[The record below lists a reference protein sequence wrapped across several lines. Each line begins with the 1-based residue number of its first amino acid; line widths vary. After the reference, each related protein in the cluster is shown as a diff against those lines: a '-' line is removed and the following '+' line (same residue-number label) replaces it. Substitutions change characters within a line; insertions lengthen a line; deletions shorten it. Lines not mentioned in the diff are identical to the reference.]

1 MKTYLVLLII
11 PAILSDIKASSLFP
25 NEVSIIGARVVAP
38 IWRNTQ
44 VKHRLF
50 DQALTIIPRTII
62 PVSHIRY
69 LSTASLRT
77 STVSK
82 LPFSGIFMHGLT
94 PMRSTVS
101 AFPVFSFRGF
111 SSSSGDAFK
120 PEIAVV
126 NQENLGSLLN
136 LAQAYEAEFSSLTGK
151 MPSHDGIFKFDTM
164 PFNPYVGYIF
174 YYDNLP
180 IGFCVLN
187 PESNPKD
194 ISEYYIVPVMRRKNL
209 GYLFAQAIFSTYPG
223 QWQVRQIQGADQAVK
238 FWRRLISQY
247 TQNQYVE
254 ERVNDPEWGLVTRQL
269 FVSKD
274 AGGVKPL
281 AVSHK

>member
-1 MKTYLVLLII
+1 MIFSSNDGKLIAVAERNKI
-11 PAILSDIKASSLFP
+11 VGIIGWVVFFIKLFVEPCYAQESSEKASSILKDR
-25 NEVSIIGARVVAP
+25 EVQIESR
-38 IWRNTQ
+38 
-44 VKHRLF
+44 
-50 DQALTIIPRTII
+50 
-62 PVSHIRY
+62 
-69 LSTASLRT
+69 SL
-77 STVSK
+77 
-82 LPFSGIFMHGLT
+82 
-94 PMRSTVS
+94 
-101 AFPVFSFRGF
+101 A
-111 SSSSGDAFK
+111 
-120 PEIAVV
+120 IAVV

-151 MPSHDGIFKFDTM
+151 MPGDDGIFKLDTM
-164 PFNPYVGYIF
+164 PFKPYVGYIF
-174 YYDNLP
+174 YYDGIP
-180 IGFCVLN
+180 IGFCILN